1 MERHVLLIVPSVE
14 GEALTLYHGQL
25 RAAAHLIHRDV
36 LAVILVV
43 LHRAVHHGIDLRH
56 GNAQLILL
64 VADGHRQPAGQLGRY
79 VPGNI
84 PQQRLRRV
92 AVPTGVGLPG
102 QSPDIPPHLLR
113 QLAIPLRQ
121 HVHGALGIRPVRV
134 QIVGAQIAQGHGL
147 PVWQLRRVVHDAV
160 VLRPDAARVVIPGN
174 APRHG
179 FLKARLRVPL
189 IVDDRAIL
197 RHCPQHIHIRLQ
209 ALHALPRRA
218 QCIHIARMIARIHRT
233 GDMGRTRLIDVRPAE
248 PVDIVDQRHGD
259 IAPLR
264 HLPVPLR
271 AAFRDITRKGI
282 AHRHTHRLPV
292 RVQADGI
299 GVCVAVRR
307 IAHLRQPQR
316 VQYAADRRVVAH
328 VGRSQGVELLR
339 LRYAGLFRRGPGQQA
354 HADDGRRDDQ
364 QDDSP
369 EGGLLIVEHVL
380 HPFFHSHFAKGQR
393 AHRRHFRLGGT
404 GHQRPGIGG
413 PLRRICVFQHHFITG
428 ALHVAAQ
435 QDIRRPEDR
444 VEPVDRQQQKRQR
457 FPHMVPAADM
467 APFVGQHLGKVLL
480 RHGFRHIN
488 AGREHTQHE
497 GRGPVGAAID
507 IVLYAGGGAEP
518 PAHTQQAEGHVQ
530 RHAAHARQPD
540 GGQLIQQRKALC
552 RSGSCHFQA
561 LLRRGGNID
570 LFLLAKLL
578 IGQDGRA
585 FGLLETDG
593 ALYCQSGGKQ
603 QPQGYQQPQ
612 HTHGPAG
619 RTAQQRPHRHH
630 RQRDE
635 ARLPGNF
642 QHGGKQ
648 TIHFFF
654 SFMAQGMTSYAAARF
669 SYVRNSPARSGRS
682 WHGAHRH
689 PLWKVLNFP

>member
-56 GNAQLILL
+56 GDAQLVPLITG
-64 VADGHRQPAGQLGRY
+64 GHRQPAGQLGHGI
-79 VPGNI
+79 PGNI
-84 PQQRLRRV
+84 RQQHLRCVAPAVGDLLSRQPAEIRLHRVGGLLV
-92 AVPTGVGLPG
+92 AV
-102 QSPDIPPHLLR
+102 
-113 QLAIPLRQ
+113 RQ
-121 HVHGALGIRPVRV
+121 HVHGTLGIRAVTVEIVR
-134 QIVGAQIAQGHGL
+134 AQIAQGHGL
-147 PVWQLRRVVHDAV
+147 PVWQLRRTIHNTV
-160 VLRPDAARVVIPGN
+160 
-174 APRHG
+174 
-179 FLKARLRVPL
+179 
-189 IVDDRAIL
+189 IL
-197 RHCPQHIHIRLQ
+197 RLCTDHAVLAQYGPRGDLREVRQGVAGIVRDGAVLQTRLQGIHQRLQ
-209 ALHALPRRA
+209 ARGAPPHGVVVRRHIVPGVHRAGHRGLPF
-218 QCIHIARMIARIHRT
+218 RT
-233 GDMGRTRLIDVRPAE
+233 DVLPPQPFRV
-248 PVDIVDQRHGD
+248 VDECQRQ
-259 IAPLR
+259 IAPPG

-271 AAFRDITRKGI
+271 GA
-282 AHRHTHRLPV
+282 
-292 RVQADGI
+292 
-299 GVCVAVRR
+299 
-307 IAHLRQPQR
+307 LRQRACKGVAHHNAVGLAGRFDLKGVGIRLTIAGSAGRPEAQR
-316 VQYAADRRVVAH
+316 VQYRAH
-328 VGRSQGVELLR
+328 GGIVTDILRPQGVQLLR
-339 LRYAGLFRRGPGQQA
+339 VQGIAALVLRRLRQQA

-393 AHRRHFRLGGT
+393 AHRRHFRLGGA
-404 GHQRPGIGG
+404 GHQCAGVCG
-413 PLRRICVFQHHFITG
+413 PLGGRGVFQHHFITG

-467 APFVGQHLGKVLL
+467 APFVGEHLGKVLL

-488 AGREHTQHE
+488 AGREHAQHE

-552 RSGSCHFQA
+552 RSGSCHFRA
-561 LLRRGGNID
+561 LLRRGGNIG
-570 LFLLAKLL
+570 LFLLEKLL
-578 IGQDGRA
+578 IGLDGRA

-593 ALYCQSGGKQ
+593 ALYCQSGWKQ
-603 QPQGYQQPQ
+603 QPQGHQQPQ
-612 HTHGPAG
+612 HTHGAAG

-682 WHGAHRH
+682 WRGAHRH